1 MESGCARVQI
11 AWGPS
16 SYKTPGGPKLDD
28 FQRVFKLRLRTAHR
42 SFLHLLKGHARLAT
56 RRTEAGDPPESGVEV
71 VVVAFF
77 EERRSRP
84 GGRSYKRIEKGLWF
98 FRKPETGNRKPETDQ
113 YSA

>member
-1 MESGCARVQI
+1 MTSSGFSNCACALPIGV
-11 AWGPS
+11 
-16 SYKTPGGPKLDD
+16 
-28 FQRVFKLRLRTAHR
+28 
-42 SFLHLLKGHARLAT
+42 FLHLLKGHARLAT